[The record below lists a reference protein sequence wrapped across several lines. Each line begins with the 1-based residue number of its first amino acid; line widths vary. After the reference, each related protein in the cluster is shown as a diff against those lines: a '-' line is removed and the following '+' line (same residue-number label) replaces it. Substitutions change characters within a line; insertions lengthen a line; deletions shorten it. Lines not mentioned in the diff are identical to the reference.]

1 MYLIQFNAHP
11 KTYLLGATQR
21 NPTLP
26 FLYVG
31 FLMLR

>member
-21 NPTLP
+21 NPTLKY
-26 FLYVG
+26 LTEG
-31 FLMLR
+31 TQM